1 MSIGRALRRPVPV
14 WLLLIVIIGVAT
26 LFSGLTILP
35 GLFQSKG
42 DFRLEAPDSI
52 LFPPVNHTLSVRFTV
67 QSLQNFTRAVR
78 FNLEAARSLNA
89 TTASGVLFPFDPI
102 SHRVSDADSFFPVS
116 NQPLAHYTL

>member
-67 QSLQNFTRAVR
+67 KSLQNFTGVVR
-78 FNLEAARSLNA
+78 FNLEAAPSLNA
-89 TTASGVLFPFDPI
+89 TTGSGVFW
-102 SHRVSDADSFFPVS
+102 
-116 NQPLAHYTL
+116 PLTQS

>member
-52 LFPPVNHTLSVRFTV
+52 LFPPVHHTLSVRFTGK
-67 QSLQNFTRAVR
+67 SLQHFTGAVR
-78 FNLEAARSLNA
+78 CSLEAAPSLNA
-89 TTASGVLFPFDPI
+89 RTGHGHVFVFDPTVP
-102 SHRVSDADSFFPVS
+102 RAGDAVS
-116 NQPLAHYTL
+116 